1 MRINDKENYDI
12 IRNSISMTN
21 LKKIIDSKQIS
32 MVKLAM
38 NSKISDSTIKAYIS
52 GQKIPSLPTLVSIA
66 DYLNCNIDYL
76 LDRTNNPI
84 KIDDINSI
92 NKNEEINQLFQNII
106 SLPNEK
112 RNLVIGYV
120 QGLLKQ

>member
-52 GQKIPSLPTLVSIA
+52 GQKIPSLPTLVSMA

-84 KIDDINSI
+84 KIDDISSI
-92 NKNEEINQLFQNII
+92 NKNEEVNQLFQNIM
-106 SLPNEK
+106 SLPNDK

-120 QGLLKQ
+120 QGLLK

>member
-84 KIDDINSI
+84 KIDDISSI
-92 NKNEEINQLFQNII
+92 NKNEEVNQLFQNIM
-106 SLPNEK
+106 SLPNDK

-120 QGLLKQ
+120 QGLLK

>member
-21 LKKIIDSKQIS
+21 LKKIIDNKQIS

-84 KIDDINSI
+84 KIDDISSI
-92 NKNEEINQLFQNII
+92 NKNEEVNQLFQNIM
-106 SLPNEK
+106 SLPNDK

-120 QGLLKQ
+120 QGLLK

>member
-84 KIDDINSI
+84 KIDDISSI
-92 NKNEEINQLFQNII
+92 NKNEEVNQLFQNIM

>member
-21 LKKIIDSKQIS
+21 LKKIIDNKQIS

-84 KIDDINSI
+84 KIDDISSI
-92 NKNEEINQLFQNII
+92 NKNEEVNQLFQNIM

>member
-84 KIDDINSI
+84 KIDDISSI
-92 NKNEEINQLFQNII
+92 NKNEEVNQLFQNIM
-106 SLPNEK
+106 SLPNDK

-120 QGLLKQ
+120 QGLL

>member
-12 IRNSISMTN
+12 IRISISMTN

-84 KIDDINSI
+84 KIDDISSI
-92 NKNEEINQLFQNII
+92 NKNEEVNQLFQNIM
-106 SLPNEK
+106 SLPNDK

-120 QGLLKQ
+120 QGLLK

>member
-38 NSKISDSTIKAYIS
+38 NSKLSDSTIKAYIS
-52 GQKIPSLPTLVSIA
+52 GQKIPSLPTLISIA

-84 KIDDINSI
+84 KIDDISSI
-92 NKNEEINQLFQNII
+92 NKNEEVNQLFQNIM
-106 SLPNEK
+106 SLPNDK

-120 QGLLKQ
+120 QGLLK

>member
-1 MRINDKENYDI
+1 MRINDKENYDT

-38 NSKISDSTIKAYIS
+38 NSKLSDSTIKAYIS
-52 GQKIPSLPTLVSIA
+52 GQKIPSLPTLISIA

-84 KIDDINSI
+84 KIDDISSI
-92 NKNEEINQLFQNII
+92 NKNKEVNQLLQNIM
-106 SLPNEK
+106 SLPIEK